1 MSKIIIGISET
12 INTGNY
18 ENIKLYVSI
27 EKDVTTEIID
37 DAYSL
42 TEETKILF
50 KKAVDALNNQK
61 SEIEVPVKKEVSGV
75 NW

>member
-18 ENIKLYVSI
+18 ENVKLYVSI

-42 TEETKILF
+42 TEETKNLF
-50 KKAVDALNNQK
+50 KKATDALNLQK
-61 SEIEVPVKKEVSGV
+61 SEIEVPIKKEVSGV